1 MKRVL
6 ITTTI
11 HVPENLRAWRNAGM
25 SLEDVVIVAGDT
37 NSPHE
42 AIEAFLKT
50 LPGDNRYLRPED
62 QLKWRCSS
70 VIGWKSVQRRNIA
83 LLEAMVLKPDYI
95 VTVDDD
101 NFPLAGNHFS
111 GWDAHLD
118 GSDTTYDTVSSDNGW
133 WNYGEM
139 LAPPVVMRGF
149 PLEVRH
155 AHPNLR
161 RVTAER
167 LVGLTAALWL
177 GDPDCDAI
185 QRIERAPET
194 LAVTQRDAVLE
205 YGTWCPFNSQA
216 TAYLGVLAPLMNV
229 WPFVG
234 RYDDIW
240 SSLLA
245 QRVMLKLG
253 YTIRVGGP
261 AVRQTRNPHN
271 FLTDLKNEMLGLEYT
286 WELADV
292 LRNMALPPI
301 VTTRVT
307 PEVVLDALVSAYQ
320 NLLTVDF
327 LPADLKA
334 FFHAWSLDCITAL
347 R

>member
-11 HVPENLRAWRNAGM
+11 HVPENLRAWRDVGM
-25 SLEDVVIVAGDT
+25 TENDVVIVAGDT

-42 AIEAFLKT
+42 AIVKFLQS
-50 LPGDNRYLRPED
+50 LPGDNRYLWPED
-62 QLKWRCSS
+62 QGKWRCSS

-83 LLEAMVLKPDYI
+83 LLEAMTLKPDYI

-101 NFPLAGNHFS
+101 NFPLTGNHFAT
-111 GWDAHLD
+111 WDAHLD
-118 GSDTTYDTVSSDNGW
+118 GSDTSYDTVSSHNGW

-155 AHPNLR
+155 ADPGLR
-161 RVTAER
+161 RLTAER
-167 LVGLTAALWL
+167 LVGVTAALWL

-194 LAVTQRDAVLE
+194 LVIAQRDAVLE

-245 QRVMLKLG
+245 QRVMVKLG
-253 YTIRVGGP
+253 YTLRVGGP

-271 FLTDLKNEMLGLEYT
+271 FLTDLKNEMFGLEYT
-286 WELADV
+286 WELANV
-292 LRNMALPPI
+292 LRDMGLPPI
-301 VTTRVT
+301 VTTRVG
-307 PEVVLDALVSAYQ
+307 PEDVLQVLTHAYQ
-320 NLLTVDF
+320 ELLTVDF

-334 FFHAWSLDCITAL
+334 FFHAWSLDCIWAL